1 MKRVSLVL
9 ILAVAAGLSIQ
20 TAHAQTLKTVTDRG
34 MLSCGVSQGL
44 PGFSAPDDKGNWTG
58 IDVDVCRAIAAAV
71 FNDPTKVK
79 FVPLSAK
86 DRFTALQSGEIDVLS
101 RNTTWTLSRDTSL
114 GANFTGVTYY
124 DGQGFLVKKS
134 LKVNSALEL
143 NSASVCVQTG
153 TTTEQNLA
161 DYFKSNNM
169 KYEVI
174 AFGTADET
182 VKAYESGRCDVFTSD
197 VSQLYAERLK
207 LANPAD
213 HVVLPE
219 VISKEPLGPMVRHG
233 DDQWF
238 DLVKWVLFAMVDAE
252 ELGITQKN
260 VDEMAKSDKPE
271 LKRVI
276 RHRRQ
281 SRRIARRHQGLG
293 VADHQGGRQLRR
305 VLRSQRRRRLQ
316 ARDRARAQP
325 ALEQGRNSI
334 RAADPL
340 IAVPAVRGDDAARPD
355 HRRRSLSPNCGV
367 RSAAAPAGAGLSCR
381 LLFVAALVWIGYE
394 IVANA
399 RANLQSQRITSGFGF
414 LSQHC
419 RLRRQPEPDSVF
431 GVGHLYPR
439 IPGRPAQHAAGFR
452 HRHLLRHRH
461 RIPGGAGPAV
471 AELAAGA
478 HFRRLCRTG
487 AQPAGA
493 VPDPVLVSRRA
504 RGVAGPRQSVSLFG
518 AFFLNNRG
526 LVIPKPIAEAGLA
539 AFATC
544 HPDRHRR
551 LAGVAQP
558 CAPATV
564 RQRQTDPDLALCGRP
579 AAWIAVAG
587 SAGVWQAGHV

>member
-1 MKRVSLVL
+1 MKRVSLVVT
-9 ILAVAAGLSIQ
+9 LALAAGLSAQ
-20 TAHAQTLKTVTDRG
+20 AASAQTLKTVKDRG

-44 PGFSAPDDKGNWTG
+44 PGFSTPDDKGNWTG
-58 IDVDVCRAIAAAV
+58 LDVDICRAIAAAI
-71 FNDPTKVK
+71 FNDATKIK

-161 DYFKSNNM
+161 DYFKGNNM

-207 LANPAD
+207 VANPAE

-238 DLVKWVLFAMVDAE
+238 DIVKWTLFAMVGAE

-271 LKRVI
+271 LKRAFGTDGNLGE
-276 RHRRQ
+276 Q
-281 SRRIARRHQGLG
+281 LGLTKDWV
-293 VADHQGGRQLRR
+293 VADREGNRQLRR
-305 VLRSQRRRRLQ
+305 ILRAQRRLRLQ
-316 ARDRARAQP
+316 ARHRPRPQQP
-325 ALEQGRNSI
+325 LEQGRYPV

-340 IAVPAVRGDDAARPD
+340 IARGGLRRCRSNPEN
-355 HRRRSLSPNCGV
+355 HRRSYFQSCSG
-367 RSAAAPAGAGLSCR
+367 RSAGGRAGAASC
-381 LLFVAALVWIGYE
+381 
-394 IVANA
+394 
-399 RANLQSQRITSGFGF
+399 SS
-414 LSQHC
+414 SC
-419 RLRRQPEPDSVF
+419 SS
-431 GVGHLYPR
+431 PR
-439 IPGRPAQHAAGFR
+439 SP
-452 HRHLLRHRH
+452 
-461 RIPGGAGPAV
+461 
-471 AELAAGA
+471 
-478 HFRRLCRTG
+478 
-487 AQPAGA
+487 
-493 VPDPVLVSRRA
+493 
-504 RGVAGPRQSVSLFG
+504 
-518 AFFLNNRG
+518 
-526 LVIPKPIAEAGLA
+526 
-539 AFATC
+539 
-544 HPDRHRR
+544 
-551 LAGVAQP
+551 
-558 CAPATV
+558 
-564 RQRQTDPDLALCGRP
+564 
-579 AAWIAVAG
+579 G
-587 SAGVWQAGHV
+587 SATRSSPMPAPTCRRSGSPRALASWPIPLGSTSART